1 MKSAKLPILYLIVF
15 AIVLLISPT
24 GTVAVGQMAEPASHD
39 NPSKSLG
46 ESEHTLPHNT
56 DHHDGSSHSK
66 MCCAGMLGHCLG
78 GALRVDALLDL
89 SVQFSKHLYSSGNA
103 STPRSIELTFDKPPP
118 RS

>member
-1 MKSAKLPILYLIVF
+1 MKSANPPILCLIVF
-15 AIVLLISPT
+15 AIALLINLT
-24 GTVAVGQMAEPASHD
+24 GTVVAGQIAEPASHD

-46 ESEHTLPHNT
+46 ESEHTFPHNN
-56 DHHDGSSHSK
+56 DHHDDSSHSK

-78 GALRVDALLDL
+78 GALRVDALLDF
-89 SVQFSKHLYSSGNA
+89 SIQFSRHLYSSGNA